1 MVFWNQIK
9 DRISKTKDLAALTTS
24 DLIGNGITAAMWLYL
39 ASIMD
44 TQSYG
49 ELHFMLSIVGVAYLL
64 SLFGSQTTITVY
76 TSKNLKLESTLYSI
90 TFFGGLVSALVIAL
104 LFSRLDMSLLVFGFI
119 INDLAIAYLIGA
131 KEYSK
136 YAKYILTQ
144 KFLSVILCISFYY
157 AAGNIGIIHG
167 LFISYLPF
175 VVIIYKRFKE
185 TKINF
190 AELKP
195 RMGFVVN
202 NYAINL
208 SGVFRANVDKI
219 LVGSFLGLSL
229 LGNYALASQIYTI
242 FMTIPYIMM
251 KYVLPDDARGSSNL
265 KLKKLTMVIVILIS
279 VFGIF
284 ILPILIP
291 LVLPKYTDA
300 IELVQIMSIG
310 IIPATLG
317 LILSSKLLGT
327 EKSKHVLIG
336 RWISAITMVGGILL
350 FGSTFGT
357 IGLASTF
364 VLSNTLNVVYIF
376 ISSYFKQK

>member
-1 MVFWNQIK
+1 
-9 DRISKTKDLAALTTS
+9 
-24 DLIGNGITAAMWLYL
+24 
-39 ASIMD
+39 
-44 TQSYG
+44 
-49 ELHFMLSIVGVAYLL
+49 MLSIVGVAYLL

>member
-1 MVFWNQIK
+1 
-9 DRISKTKDLAALTTS
+9 
-24 DLIGNGITAAMWLYL
+24 
-39 ASIMD
+39 
-44 TQSYG
+44 
-49 ELHFMLSIVGVAYLL
+49 
-64 SLFGSQTTITVY
+64 
-76 TSKNLKLESTLYSI
+76 
-90 TFFGGLVSALVIAL
+90 
-104 LFSRLDMSLLVFGFI
+104 
-119 INDLAIAYLIGA
+119 
-131 KEYSK
+131 
-136 YAKYILTQ
+136 
-144 KFLSVILCISFYY
+144 
-157 AAGNIGIIHG
+157 
-167 LFISYLPF
+167 
-175 VVIIYKRFKE
+175 
-185 TKINF
+185 
-190 AELKP
+190 
-195 RMGFVVN
+195 MGFVVN

>member
-9 DRISKTKDLAALTTS
+9 DRISKTKDLTALTTS

-208 SGVFRANVDKI
+208 SGIFRVNVDKI

-251 KYVLPDDARGSSNL
+251 KYLLPDDARGSSNL

>member
-24 DLIGNGITAAMWLYL
+24 DLIGNGITAVMWLYL